1 MQKIIISV
9 GAGFFAGA
17 LCGFLI
23 ATPGEPA
30 TPSCNAPGSAKV
42 ATQSTL
48 GPIQAELEGQK
59 AVNASLKARIAA
71 LEADKKAL
79 PAAPALDVVGKDPAP
94 KAGTFP
100 FGANFGEMMKKTMTQ
115 QREDR
120 MLSLKSRL
128 RLDANQESTVRNL
141 LQKHQEKIEQGL
153 DGKGMPIGGAA
164 ATGNV
169 DVDSELAKI
178 LTPDQQVEYKKFEQ
192 EEKNSALE
200 MMSNVEMSQ
209 IQTKLQLTEAQ
220 KDQVFNAL
228 VAVPS
233 MLEEQMKA
241 EATTNSY
248 QPIDP
253 KTLASKSIERMNVI
267 KKIAL
272 KPILSPEQ
280 FSIYEKH
287 LDNQAEMVKGLMQGM
302 LSSPAGKK

>member
-1 MQKIIISV
+1 
-9 GAGFFAGA
+9 
-17 LCGFLI
+17 
-23 ATPGEPA
+23 
-30 TPSCNAPGSAKV
+30 
-42 ATQSTL
+42 
-48 GPIQAELEGQK
+48 
-59 AVNASLKARIAA
+59 
-71 LEADKKAL
+71 
-79 PAAPALDVVGKDPAP
+79 
-94 KAGTFP
+94 
-100 FGANFGEMMKKTMTQ
+100 
-115 QREDR
+115 
-120 MLSLKSRL
+120 
-128 RLDANQESTVRNL
+128 
-141 LQKHQEKIEQGL
+141 
-153 DGKGMPIGGAA
+153 
-164 ATGNV
+164 
-169 DVDSELAKI
+169 
-178 LTPDQQVEYKKFEQ
+178 
-192 EEKNSALE
+192 
-200 MMSNVEMSQ
+200 MSQ